1 MPRYYFHLTDGKQV
15 VKSHEGLEL
24 PGNAAARE
32 EAVRLAREL
41 KQETVSPGRKWD
53 DWFVT
58 IVDQHGKQV
67 DSVPIAAVPEDPQ
80 LPLT

>member
-15 VKSHEGLEL
+15 IKTHEGLEL

-32 EAVRLAREL
+32 EAARLARQL
-41 KQETVSPGRKWD
+41 KQDDVLPDRKWD

-58 IVDQHGKQV
+58 IVDQHGKRV
-67 DSVPIAAVPEDPQ
+67 DTVPIAAVPKEPP